1 MLIRHKTLLLAA
13 VGLACVP
20 TMAAARDQLRAVGS
34 STDYPFATAVAE
46 RLARANPNKKPPG
59 IESTGTGGGIKLFCA
74 GVGEQHPDIANA
86 SRRIKAS
93 EIKGCAANGVKQI
106 TEIQVGIDGI
116 ALSTAKAT
124 ALKNVSVA
132 DIYKALAKTPFG
144 KPNAAKT
151 WKDVNAALPALPI
164 RVFGPPPTSGTRD
177 AFGELMMTAGCESDL
192 AMKALKDS
200 DEKKHKAICTGVRE
214 DGAYVETGENDNLI
228 VQKLE
233 SNPGTLGLF
242 GYSYLEENADKLKG
256 IAINGVAPS
265 YQSIA
270 SFKYPGS
277 RPLYIYVKNAHV
289 RAIPSIK
296 AYIAEFTKEAA
307 SGPKGYLV
315 KRGMIAA
322 PTPIRTKA
330 ATAARLLTPL
340 NPAAIKQ

>member
-1 MLIRHKTLLLAA
+1 MQFRNKALLLAA
-13 VGLACVP
+13 VGLASIP
-20 TMAAARDQLRAVGS
+20 TMASARSQIRAVGS
-34 STDYPFATAVAE
+34 STVYPFATAVAE
-46 RLARANPNKKPPG
+46 RLARANPGMKPPV
-59 IESTGTGGGIKLFCA
+59 IESVGTGGGIKLFCA

-93 EIKGCAANGVKQI
+93 EVKGCAANGVRAI

-116 ALSTAKAT
+116 SLSTSKKT
-124 ALKNVSVA
+124 AIVSLTVVEV
-132 DIYKALAKTPFG
+132 YKALAKTPFG
-144 KPNAAKT
+144 KPNKTKT
-151 WKDVNAALPALPI
+151 WKDVNSSLPALPI

-177 AFGELMMTAGCESDL
+177 AFSELMMTAGCNSSP
-192 AMKALKDS
+192 AMQALKKS
-200 DEKKHKAICTGVRE
+200 DENKHKAICTAVRE

-256 IAINGVAPS
+256 ISINGVEPT
-265 YQSIA
+265 YESIA

-289 RAIPSIK
+289 RAIPAIK
-296 AYIAEFTKEAA
+296 AYVAEFTKEAA
-307 SGPKGYLV
+307 WGKGGYLV

-322 PTPIRTKA
+322 PDAIRAKSA
-330 ATAARLLTPL
+330 AAARALTPL
-340 NPAAIKQ
+340 NPAEVN